1 MLRLSDRLS
10 SGPHAPRS
18 SRHTPRA
25 LAALVAAACLG
36 AVALAAP
43 AASAV
48 VAPGAARTAA
58 AATPVAD
65 PTTYVDP
72 FMATEHDYGQDIP
85 GAFAPSGIVKANPVT
100 YPTRSH
106 SGYDYAQS
114 QITGFVHTD
123 MDGAGGNGAGGDFL
137 VVPTTVDY
145 THRPSAASYAKP
157 FTHADE
163 EAEPGYYRV
172 GLGATTGTDD
182 AVTTAAGTID
192 AEVAAL
198 ARTGVDRYTFPTAG
212 AASLV
217 VDLNTNFD
225 RRVTSSVT
233 VATLADG
240 RASLSGEIV
249 GTHGGTY
256 RLYYYAETSRPVA
269 RVQTWDGTGALT
281 GATRQR
287 GWDDGVV
294 LGFDL
299 PVPGAQVSLAVTFS
313 AISVAQAQRD
323 QRAELTAAGAA
334 DGSSARPLDD
344 TTLDAV
350 RAASHQ
356 TWADLL
362 GRVRVTASD
371 VSDPATADGPGGELR
386 GLFYTSLYRM
396 LGAPVDVT
404 STDGTYRGGDGVVYP
419 ADGRAH
425 YESWSTWD
433 DFRKYGVMS
442 VLYPERYRD
451 MVQSMVD
458 MFAQMTHAGVTSPS
472 QLGHAVPGVRWE
484 RSAIVIADAL
494 SKGYALDGLDEAYP
508 ALARYSGS
516 AYSSTG
522 IPKAG
527 DRTYLPNASGV
538 DDTVGT
544 SYDDWAMAQ
553 IASAL
558 GKTSDAAGYLA
569 RAANYANLIKPGAWT
584 AADGAQVGVLTP
596 RDGSGWIASDL
607 EKFQLNDP
615 YQGSLWQYHWY
626 GAHDMAGL
634 MAAMGGPGATDGGR
648 AATAAALSHFFGEES
663 PDDCT
668 RMLHSNAN
676 EVDIQT
682 PYLFNYLGQP
692 AKTQKW
698 VREIYTAPT
707 CNRYVATTEN
717 LPGIANGGE
726 FLTPAKQRVY
736 KLAPDG
742 LLPTM
747 DDDLGTMSAMFVGAA
762 VGLFPLAEGTDQL
775 QIGTPFFDRVDVT
788 HDDGTVFSIRADGV
802 SPSSYYIQSA
812 TLQTGAAPARA
823 QRETWVTYGDLV
835 GDGTLGLTMGPS
847 PSTWGVDGAAGYSMS
862 DPSTHAST
870 TGPQPAPAAGEGT
883 AATWRDRLTRD
894 LAQAEPVVR
903 GRYTASS
910 YAVLENARDLATAAL
925 ADPTTSRERLRTLDA
940 RLTGAADALTLDE
953 GGLRRLEAESPASSG
968 APSGVAAPKGEANA
982 SSGDLGGIKDGAW
995 ITYQQMTWGDGSP
1008 TGLQVRYANPA
1019 GSGSDDATVE
1029 IHAGSTNGPLVGVL
1043 DLPSTGTAWGDYRV
1057 ASVPL
1062 PVVSALTTSSSVT
1075 FVFHGSGSSVANVDW
1090 LQLTTTPVATR
1101 EPLTA
1106 GNAAE
1111 DGAGIEGAALNLDKP
1126 GLIQN
1131 ITDGAW
1137 VRYAAAPAA
1146 DPRPAAS
1153 LAGADRVSVR
1163 YDKPTSRTPKD
1174 SSLEIRTGSATGPLV
1189 GTVPLTYTG
1198 SGWGTYATTEVAL
1211 DRPELLTGDQDVYVV
1226 FRATGADANQP
1237 YVANVLS
1244 LRFSSA
1250 PDASALR
1257 FAQQAA
1263 QAALADQTHQ
1273 LPASVATLRSAL
1285 DDAAWVLAATGGD
1298 SDVPAG
1304 GSLDQADVDT
1314 AVLRLRLATEQIGLV
1329 AWTPPTGPPVVD
1341 PPVVTPPVVTPPATA
1356 AARVS
1361 VTVTKPR
1368 YRKQAKVRVTVS
1380 ALRTGSAAASV
1391 PPSGSVVVSQGTR
1404 RLGTATLSRSGAATT
1419 AVVRLPKGLKVGK
1432 HRLAVTYL
1440 PTASAHASSASAQVV
1455 LHVRKGLPNVTV
1467 TGARGLRAGQRATLT
1482 VRVKKLGGYKPR
1494 HGKVK
1499 VRVAGHVVGKA
1510 KVVKRHGVWTAVVR
1524 TASLTRTG
1532 KLKVSFTGTKKLA
1545 PRTVTPHLKV
1555 RR

>member
-10 SGPHAPRS
+10 SGPRAPRPTWHAS
-18 SRHTPRA
+18 RA
-25 LAALVAAACLG
+25 LAVLAASACLG
-36 AVALAAP
+36 TVAL
-43 AASAV
+43 V
-48 VAPGAARTAA
+48 VPVTAA
-58 AATPVAD
+58 VGAESVPTAVATPVAD

-85 GAFAPSGIVKANPVT
+85 GAFAPSGIVKTNPVT

-114 QITGFVHTD
+114 QITGFVHTG

-137 VVPTTVDY
+137 VVPTTVGY

-172 GLGATTGTDD
+172 GLGAKTGTDD

-299 PVPGAQVSLAVTFS
+299 PAPGAQVSLAVTFS

-323 QRAELTAAGAA
+323 QRAELTTAGAA
-334 DGSSARPLDD
+334 GGSSARPLDD

-350 RAASHQ
+350 RAASHR

-371 VSDPATADGPGGELR
+371 VSDPATANGPGGELR

-419 ADGRAH
+419 AEGRAH

-494 SKGYALDGLDEAYP
+494 SKGYALEGLDEAYP

-522 IPKAG
+522 IPTDSDAAYVPGAAG
-527 DRTYLPNASGV
+527 A

-553 IASAL
+553 IAESI
-558 GKTSDAAGYLA
+558 GKTTDAAGYLA
-569 RAANYANLIKPGAWT
+569 RAANYRNLIKLDAWT
-584 AADGAQVGVLTP
+584 ASDGTATGVLTP
-596 RDGSGWIASDL
+596 KNGSGGWIASDL

-615 YQGSLWQYHWY
+615 YQGSLWQYNWY
-626 GAHDMAGL
+626 GAHDVAGL
-634 MAAMGGPGATDGGR
+634 MAAMGGSGATDGGR
-648 AATAAALSHFFGEES
+648 AATAAALSHYFGEEA

-682 PYLFNYLGQP
+682 PYLFNYLGEP

-717 LPGIANGGE
+717 LKGIANGGE
-726 FLTPAKQRVY
+726 FLTPARQRVY

-802 SPSSYYIQSA
+802 SSSSYYIQSA
-812 TLQTGAAPARA
+812 TLQTGAAAARA
-823 QRETWVTYGDLV
+823 QRDTWVTYGSVV
-835 GDGTLGLTMGPS
+835 GDGTLGFTMGSS
-847 PSTWGVDGAAGYSMS
+847 PSTWGADGAAGYSMS
-862 DPSTHAST
+862 DPLTHASAP
-870 TGPQPAPAAGEGT
+870 GPQPAPAPGEGT
-883 AATWRDRLTRD
+883 AATWHDRMTRD

-910 YAVLENARDLATAAL
+910 YAVLESARALATAAL

-995 ITYQQMTWGDGSP
+995 ITYQQMTWGDGPP

-1019 GSGSDDATVE
+1019 GSGSDGATVE
-1029 IHAGSTNGPLVGVL
+1029 IHAGGTNGPLVGVL

-1057 ASVPL
+1057 ASMPL

-1111 DGAGIEGAALNLDKP
+1111 DGAGTKGAALDLGKP
-1126 GLIQN
+1126 GLIQH

-1137 VRYAAAPAA
+1137 IRYAAAPTA

-1163 YDKPTSRTPKD
+1163 YDKPTGRAPQD
-1174 SSLEIRTGSATGPLV
+1174 SSLEIRTGSVTGPLV
-1189 GTVPLTYTG
+1189 TTVPLAYTG
-1198 SGWGTYATTEVAL
+1198 SGWGTYATTDVAL
-1211 DRPELLTGDQDVYVV
+1211 DHPELLTGDQDVYVV
-1226 FRATGADANQP
+1226 FRSTEADANHP

-1250 PDASALR
+1250 LDTSALCS
-1257 FAQQAA
+1257 AQQAA

-1273 LPASVATLRSAL
+1273 LPASVATLRGAL
-1285 DDAAWVLAATGGD
+1285 DEAAWVLAAVDADG
-1298 SDVPAG
+1298 DVPVG
-1304 GSLDQADVDT
+1304 GSLDQAGVDT
-1314 AVLRLRLATEQIGLV
+1314 AALRLRLATEQHGLV
-1329 AWTPPTGPPVVD
+1329 AWTPPPDPPVVDPPGVD
-1341 PPVVTPPVVTPPATA
+1341 PPVVTPPATV

-1361 VTVTKPR
+1361 ATVTKPR
-1368 YRKQAKVRVTVS
+1368 YRKRAKVRVTV
-1380 ALRTGSAAASV
+1380 AAPRPGGAAASI
-1391 PPSGSVVVSQGTR
+1391 PPSGSVVVTQGTR

-1440 PTASAHASSASAQVV
+1440 PTASARASSASVQVV
-1455 LHVRKGLPNVTV
+1455 LHVRKGLPKVKVT
-1467 TGARGLRAGQRATLT
+1467 TARGLRTGQRATLA
-1482 VRVKKLGGYKPR
+1482 VRVKKVGAYQPK

-1499 VRVAGHVVGKA
+1499 VRVAGRVVGKA

-1524 TASLTRTG
+1524 TGSLTRTG
-1532 KLKVSFTGTKKLA
+1532 KLKFRFTGTKKLA
-1545 PRTVTPHLKV
+1545 PLTVTPHLKV